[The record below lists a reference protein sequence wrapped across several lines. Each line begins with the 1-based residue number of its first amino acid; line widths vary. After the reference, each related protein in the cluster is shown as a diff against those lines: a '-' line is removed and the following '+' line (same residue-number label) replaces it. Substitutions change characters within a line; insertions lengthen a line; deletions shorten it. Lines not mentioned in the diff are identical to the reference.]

1 MIAQKV
7 QLSLFSVGKPISGW
21 LGLTPAQGHLYQ
33 LARTHLDHAS
43 LEQFIQS
50 RKPTSLPSSPCPP
63 LPPRQHF

>member
-33 LARTHLDHAS
+33 LARTHLDH
-43 LEQFIQS
+43 
-50 RKPTSLPSSPCPP
+50 TSL
-63 LPPRQHF
+63 